1 MVTRAAL
8 FRECVSALSVKGIE
22 NARFEAEQLVTF
34 VCHLSTAKL
43 IASGDEAVPENET
56 ERVRELLARRLKGE
70 PLQYLIGMWEF
81 YGLPFYVGEG
91 VLIPRQ
97 DTETLAETALD
108 FCKGKGFSL
117 KAADL
122 CAGSGCLGVT
132 LAVKAGIEV
141 DCCEL
146 YESAAG
152 YLVQNIALNGVEA
165 LVMPILGDV
174 LSEETVNAAQEYDII
189 ISNPP
194 YLTAEDMRT
203 LQREVAFEPKEA
215 LYGGEDG
222 LGYYRKILPL
232 WVKKLKS
239 GGLFAM
245 EIGAGMENEVSRIFC
260 ENGIEPMLKKD
271 CCGFIRVVYGIK
283 T

>member
-1 MVTRAAL
+1 MVTRTAL
-8 FRECVSALSVKGIE
+8 FRECMSALSEKEIE
-22 NARFEAEQLVTF
+22 NARFEAEQLITF

-43 IASGDEAVPENET
+43 IAFGDEAVPENET
-56 ERVRELLARRLKGE
+56 ARVRELLARRLKGE

-91 VLIPRQ
+91 VLIPRR

-108 FCKGKGFSL
+108 FCKGKSLSL

-141 DCCEL
+141 DCYEL

-152 YLVQNIALNGVEA
+152 YLVQNIDLNGAEA
-165 LVMPILGDV
+165 LVMPFFSDV
-174 LSEETVNAAQEYDII
+174 LSEETVNAAREYDII

-194 YLTAEDMRT
+194 YLTAEDMRN
-203 LQREVAFEPKEA
+203 LQKEVTYEPKEA

-222 LGYYRKILPL
+222 LSYYRKILPL
-232 WVKKLKS
+232 WGKKLKR
-239 GGLFAM
+239 GGLFAV

-271 CCGFIRVVYGIK
+271 CCGIIRVVYGIK

>member
-8 FRECVSALSVKGIE
+8 FRECVSALSEKGIE

-108 FCKGKGFSL
+108 FCKGKGSSL

-132 LAVKAGIEV
+132 LAVKEGIEV

-165 LVMPILGDV
+165 FVMPVLGDV
-174 LSEETVNAAQEYDII
+174 LSEETVNAAREYDII

-271 CCGFIRVVYGIK
+271 CCGIFRVVYGIK

>member
-1 MVTRAAL
+1 MVTRRAL
-8 FRECVSALSVKGIE
+8 LRECVSALSEYGTE
-22 NARFEAEQLVTF
+22 TARFEAEQLITF
-34 VCHLSTAKL
+34 VCHLNAAKL

-56 ERVRELLARRLKGE
+56 ARVRELLARRLKGE

-97 DTETLAETALD
+97 DTETLAELALD

-122 CAGSGCLGVT
+122 CAGSGCLGIT
-132 LAVKAGIEV
+132 LAVKAGIAA
-141 DCCEL
+141 DCYEL

-152 YLVQNIALNGVEA
+152 YLVRNIALNGAEA

-174 LSEETVNAAQEYDII
+174 LSEETVREAPEYDLI

-194 YLTAEDMRT
+194 YLTAGDMST
-203 LQREVAFEPKEA
+203 LQREVAYEPREA

-222 LGYYRKILPL
+222 LDYYRKIFPL
-232 WVKKLKS
+232 WINKLKN
-239 GGLFAM
+239 GGLFAV

-271 CCGFIRVVYGIK
+271 CCGIFRVVYGIK